1 MLHFVHIE
9 KSGRADVTNFS
20 AGAWQKALFQKR
32 QRDRVDGN
40 WLSSP
45 LSLEGIMHH
54 LQLDDD
60 TRNTLAETIECAIGE
75 LRMEIADT
83 DSYDFRQ
90 QLKVREAT
98 LKRLLSDLSGAPL
111 AA

>member
-1 MLHFVHIE
+1 ML
-9 KSGRADVTNFS
+9 
-20 AGAWQKALFQKR
+20 
-32 QRDRVDGN
+32 
-40 WLSSP
+40 
-45 LSLEGIMHH
+45 H

-90 QLKVREAT
+90 MLKGREAT
-98 LKRLLSDLSGAPL
+98 LKRVLADLAIAPL

>member
-1 MLHFVHIE
+1 
-9 KSGRADVTNFS
+9 
-20 AGAWQKALFQKR
+20 
-32 QRDRVDGN
+32 
-40 WLSSP
+40 
-45 LSLEGIMHH
+45 MHH
-54 LQLDDD
+54 LQLDED

-90 QLKVREAT
+90 ILKGREAT
-98 LKRLLSDLSGAPL
+98 LKRVLADLAIAPL